1 MDSPLLTTL
10 KLEKFVSAKT
20 EKCQVTLG
28 KMNIVMQVSVGKDT
42 QLRVY
47 GKKKTINNIIFDVEN
62 SKCLSR
68 NLLCECWWR
77 QVILEAQ

>member
-1 MDSPLLTTL
+1 M
-10 KLEKFVSAKT
+10 SAKT

-47 GKKKTINNIIFDVEN
+47 GKKKLSIILFLM
-62 SKCLSR
+62 SKIQ
-68 NLLCECWWR
+68 N
-77 QVILEAQ
+77 V